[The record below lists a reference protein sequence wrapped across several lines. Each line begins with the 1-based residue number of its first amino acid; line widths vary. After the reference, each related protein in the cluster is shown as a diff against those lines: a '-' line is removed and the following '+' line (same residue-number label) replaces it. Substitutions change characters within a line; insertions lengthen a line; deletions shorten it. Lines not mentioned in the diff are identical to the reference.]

1 MAVVDG
7 DPWVAMVAEIL
18 KTYPATG
25 ALNMEIGSATDE
37 YTRKIF
43 NDLAND
49 LRKLGISFYFHH
61 FDSRFKQILTVFIV
75 NSEKAWGN
83 RNASTG
89 MSLFEQD
96 SFVHRCRSTGEILI
110 FAPKKTCFVIFFH
123 VCLESSCKAFH
134 AEEKTKVSGA
144 ASRVIAKIHRCS
156 E

>member
-49 LRKLGISFYFHH
+49 LRKLGNLTQILNLFHH
-61 FDSRFKQILTVFIV
+61 PFFIV
-75 NSEKAWGN
+75 VLNIIYSEKTW
-83 RNASTG
+83 RNWNAPIR
-89 MSLFEQD
+89 MPIFE
-96 SFVHRCRSTGEILI
+96 
-110 FAPKKTCFVIFFH
+110 
-123 VCLESSCKAFH
+123 
-134 AEEKTKVSGA
+134 
-144 ASRVIAKIHRCS
+144 
-156 E
+156 